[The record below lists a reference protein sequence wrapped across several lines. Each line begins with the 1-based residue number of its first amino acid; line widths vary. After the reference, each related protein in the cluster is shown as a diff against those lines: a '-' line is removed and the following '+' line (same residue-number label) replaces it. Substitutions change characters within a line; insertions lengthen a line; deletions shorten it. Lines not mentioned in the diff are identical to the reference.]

1 MPLFSLIVWIFLKK
15 YRLIKLKRM
24 VQNRASL
31 STKGKNKRR
40 NRKNIKQTF
49 TYIVPI
55 IVMLACVAFGGRR
68 FATPK
73 SKIFE
78 VRSMSR
84 STMMEV

>member
-1 MPLFSLIVWIFLKK
+1 MPLFSLILWTFLKK
-15 YRLIKLKRM
+15 YRPIKLKRM

-40 NRKNIKQTF
+40 DQKNIKQTF
-49 TYIVPI
+49 TYIVPV
-55 IVMLACVAFGGRR
+55 IVMLACVTFGGIR

-73 SKIFE
+73 SEIFE
-78 VRSMSR
+78 VRSLSR